1 MPKVHLWEALTGSN
15 PVFCDNDSHHAR
27 IPAVAWSP
35 DGRFVATGDIFGWVQ
50 VYDAA
55 TGEAIARIFSHAPGQ
70 NQQPGAAL
78 ALAWSPNGQRIAAS
92 FSGGLVCVWPA
103 R

>member
-1 MPKVHLWEALTGSN
+1 MTPQ
-15 PVFCDNDSHHAR
+15 AR

-35 DGRFVATGDIFGWVQ
+35 DGRFVATDEIFGQVQ

-55 TGEAIARIFSHAPGQ
+55 TGDAIARMFSPVRGQ

-78 ALAWSPNGQRIAAS
+78 ALAWSPDGQRIAAS
-92 FSGGLVCVWPA
+92 FSGGLVCVWLA

>member
-1 MPKVHLWEALTGSN
+1 MVA
-15 PVFCDNDSHHAR
+15 
-27 IPAVAWSP
+27 AVAWSP
-35 DGRFVATGDIFGWVQ
+35 DGRFVATADIFGQVQ

-55 TGEAIARIFSHAPGQ
+55 TGEAIARIFSHARGR

-92 FSGGLVCVWPA
+92 LSGGLVHAWPA